1 MNEIAI
7 NPVTIKVIPIPLSG
21 AGMFEYFSFSRI
33 AAIPTIASNQPIP
46 EPKPKAVASPMLAYP
61 LSCMNRDAPMM
72 AQFTA
77 INGRKIPNWL

>member
-21 AGMFEYFSFSRI
+21 AGIFEYFSFSRI
-33 AAIPTIASNQPIP
+33 AAIPTMASIQPIP
-46 EPKPKAVASPMLAYP
+46 EPKPKAVASPMLEYP
-61 LSCMNRDAPMM
+61 LYCMNRDAPMM

>member
-21 AGMFEYFSFSRI
+21 AGIFEYFSFSRI
-33 AAIPTIASNQPIP
+33 AAIPTMASIQPIP

-61 LSCMNRDAPMM
+61 LSCMNKGCSHDGAVYRD
-72 AQFTA
+72 Q
-77 INGRKIPNWL
+77 RKKDS